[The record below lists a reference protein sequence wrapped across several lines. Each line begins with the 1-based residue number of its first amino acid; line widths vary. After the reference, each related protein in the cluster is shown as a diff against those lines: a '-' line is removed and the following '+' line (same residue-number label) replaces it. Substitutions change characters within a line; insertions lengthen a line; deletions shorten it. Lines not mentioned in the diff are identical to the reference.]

1 LAWQLE
7 SKLKVCGESA
17 WADATTAL
25 SKTTMIRILYV
36 QMHFSPPLLHSG
48 DDEVARGE
56 SSWSSSVDSEFKL
69 AHDAEV

>member
-1 LAWQLE
+1 
-7 SKLKVCGESA
+7 
-17 WADATTAL
+17 
-25 SKTTMIRILYV
+25 
-36 QMHFSPPLLHSG
+36 MHFSPPLLHSG